1 MTNKIFFSILLIF
14 SLIFAQDYA
23 WPTDTGKHLSSNF
36 GEFRDNHFHMGID
49 IRTGGSIGHPLYA
62 ASDGYIY
69 RMATNFGGYGK
80 ALYLKTNDG
89 KIVVYGHL
97 NRFSKRLTNRLYEI
111 QNKNQSYFVN
121 KYFTQDDYPVRCG
134 DIIGFSGN
142 SGGSMGPHLHF
153 EYRNDRDQPLNP
165 MIHGFPLIDN
175 VSPKFLDLSIIPLAT
190 RTHID
195 NSPLPQNYTPASL
208 SLNEYILKDTIAIAG
223 KFGMATR
230 VIDKIPNASNSY
242 QIEKLEMF
250 VDSVST
256 FSIQYDILDFSEG
269 KSIATI
275 YGQPVNH
282 PKHDDFQKLYRLDPY
297 PKLTI
302 HNE

>member
-14 SLIFAQDYA
+14 SLIFAQDYE

-62 ASDGYIY
+62 VSDGYIY

-80 ALYLKTNDG
+80 ALYLKTNNG
-89 KIVVYGHL
+89 KIAVYGHL

-111 QNKNQSYFVN
+111 QNINQSYFVN
-121 KYFTQDDYPVRCG
+121 KYFTQDEHPLRRG

-142 SGGSMGPHLHF
+142 SGDSMGPHLHF

-195 NSPLPQNYTPASL
+195 NYPLPQNYEPIRL
-208 SLNEYILKDTIAIAG
+208 STGIYILQDTISTTG
-223 KFGMATR
+223 KFGVATR

-242 QIEKLEMF
+242 QIEKLQLL
-250 VDSVST
+250 VDSISV
-256 FSIQYDILDFSEG
+256 FSVQYDLLDFSEG
-269 KSIATI
+269 KSISTI

-282 PKHDDFQKLYRLDPY
+282 PKHDDFQKLYLLESY
-297 PKLTI
+297 Q
-302 HNE
+302 